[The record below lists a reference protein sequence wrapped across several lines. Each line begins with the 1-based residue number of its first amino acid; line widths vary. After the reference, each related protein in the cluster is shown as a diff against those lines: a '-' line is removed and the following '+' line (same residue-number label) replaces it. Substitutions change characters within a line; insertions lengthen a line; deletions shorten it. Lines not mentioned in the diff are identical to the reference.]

1 MNLSDYINSSIITAI
16 ATGLLVIVGLVQV
29 FVLIAQKKQTRLE
42 LVIEFRKRWQ
52 EYRKYWGKVIF
63 IGRNQE
69 EYYQVI
75 DEDFHEILKNLV
87 DTTQL
92 DKPTIWAIES
102 IQIVCGLLSE
112 ICYQVLQGQLYVSD
126 AYSIFG
132 TELLR
137 HGKPL
142 RILLDTKYKEQLNG
156 FELDHKHSRVR
167 KELQDWL
174 IYHDGIRRRCLIL
187 IDLLWAEAVRLEDL
201 PPFDIKSA
209 ANAKIKTGKLNKL
222 RVFNET
228 FRLNGIKSIN
238 LALKMYFFLNHSEY
252 KKLYNRKGIYKKRL
266 EKLELNWTNRLL
278 RK

>member
-1 MNLSDYINSSIITAI
+1 MNLSNYINSSIITAI
-16 ATGLLVIVGLVQV
+16 ATGLLVIVGLAQV

-42 LVIEFRKRWQ
+42 LVIEYRKRWQ
-52 EYRKYWGKVIF
+52 EYRRYWGKVIF

-75 DEDFHEILKNLV
+75 DEDVHKILKNLV
-87 DTTQL
+87 DATQL
-92 DKPTIWAIES
+92 EKPTIWANES

-142 RILLDTKYKEQLNG
+142 RILLDTKYNETLNG
-156 FELDHKHSRVR
+156 YELDYKHSRVR

-209 ANAKIKTGKLNKL
+209 ANAKLKTGKLNKL
-222 RVFNET
+222 RAFNET
-228 FRLNGIKSIN
+228 YRLNGIKSIN
-238 LALKMYFFLNHSEY
+238 LALKMYFFLNNSEY
-252 KKLYNRKGIYKKRL
+252 KKYYNRKGINKKQL
-266 EKLELNWTNRLL
+266 EKLESNWTNRLL